1 MKIFFESKQL
11 ITYFFISV
19 AIAIVVGSLLF
30 ANKLVKELTQEER
43 HKIEIWAE
51 ATKLIATQS
60 DDNDISLILHILQS
74 NTTIPV
80 VLHDVSANTYVA
92 NNIKL
97 PSKNEDD
104 FLKSKV
110 ESFQKKHEP
119 IVLEELNHYLYYDD
133 SYTLKQLAIYPYV
146 QLSVMFVFIGLAF
159 FALSSS
165 LKSEQN
171 RVWMGLSKETAHQL
185 GTPISSLLAWIELL
199 RLKGIEPDL
208 LAEVDK
214 DLGRLEMITERF
226 SKIGSKADFKLV
238 DLRLVVSNALAYM
251 DRRIS
256 SRVNI
261 ETNFPDKKL
270 TVALNEP
277 LFEWVIENIIKNA
290 TDAMAGEGTIS
301 LRIIEKNHKIMLD
314 ITDSGKGI
322 PKSKFKKVFS
332 PGYTTKERGWGL
344 GLSLVKRIVEVYH
357 KGKIFVK
364 SSEVGQGT
372 TFRIVLSKESR
383 LITLVSK
390 P

>member
-119 IVLEELNHYLYYDD
+119 IVLEELNQYLYYDD

-372 TFRIVLSKESR
+372 TFRIVLSKES
-383 LITLVSK
+383 
-390 P
+390 

>member
-1 MKIFFESKQL
+1 MRIFFESKQL

-119 IVLEELNHYLYYDD
+119 IVLEELNQYLYYDD

-372 TFRIVLSKESR
+372 TFRIVLSKES
-383 LITLVSK
+383 
-390 P
+390 

>member
-119 IVLEELNHYLYYDD
+119 IVLEELNQYLYYDD

-322 PKSKFKKVFS
+322 PKSNFKKVFS

-372 TFRIVLSKESR
+372 TFRIVLSKES
-383 LITLVSK
+383 
-390 P
+390 

>member
-1 MKIFFESKQL
+1 MRIFFESKQL

-119 IVLEELNHYLYYDD
+119 IVLEELNQYLYYDD

-226 SKIGSKADFKLV
+226 SKIGSKADLKLV

-372 TFRIVLSKESR
+372 TFRIVLSKES
-383 LITLVSK
+383 
-390 P
+390 

>member
-1 MKIFFESKQL
+1 MRIFFESKQL

-119 IVLEELNHYLYYDD
+119 IVLEELNQYLYYDD
-133 SYTLKQLAIYPYV
+133 SYTLKQLTIYPYV

-226 SKIGSKADFKLV
+226 SKIGSKADLKLV

-372 TFRIVLSKESR
+372 TFRIVLSKES
-383 LITLVSK
+383 
-390 P
+390 

>member
-119 IVLEELNHYLYYDD
+119 IVLEELNQYLYYDD

-372 TFRIVLSKESR
+372 TFRIVLSK
-383 LITLVSK
+383 VS
-390 P
+390 

>member
-19 AIAIVVGSLLF
+19 AIAIVLGSLLF

-119 IVLEELNHYLYYDD
+119 IVLEELNQYLYYDD

-226 SKIGSKADFKLV
+226 SKIGSKADLKLV

-372 TFRIVLSKESR
+372 TFRIVLSKES
-383 LITLVSK
+383 
-390 P
+390 

>member
-119 IVLEELNHYLYYDD
+119 IVLEELNQYLYYDD

>member
-119 IVLEELNHYLYYDD
+119 IVLEELNQYLYYDD

-199 RLKGIEPDL
+199 RLKGIETDL

-372 TFRIVLSKESR
+372 TFRIVLSKES
-383 LITLVSK
+383 
-390 P
+390 